1 MAKFEATANRIF
13 NRVFVCRRCKT
24 KVRVDIKKVLAKQV
38 VCKKCGMK
46 NFRPIKK
53 TK

>member
-13 NRVFVCRRCKT
+13 NRVFVCRRCMTKT
-24 KVRVDIKKVLAKQV
+24 RVDIKKVLAKAV

>member
-13 NRVFVCRRCKT
+13 NRIFVCRRCK
-24 KVRVDIKKVLAKQV
+24 KKMRVDVNKVVAKQV
-38 VCKKCGMK
+38 LCKNCGMK

-53 TK
+53 SK